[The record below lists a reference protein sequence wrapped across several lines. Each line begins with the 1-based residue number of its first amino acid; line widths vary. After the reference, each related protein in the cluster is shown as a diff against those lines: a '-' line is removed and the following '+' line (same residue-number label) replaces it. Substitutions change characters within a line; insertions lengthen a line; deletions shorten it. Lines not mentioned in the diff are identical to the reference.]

1 MELGTD
7 LAAGGDTAAKVITV
21 ATGKGGAG
29 KTTLARLILGRM
41 AMAGH
46 RLAAIDADY
55 NENLATWVTDIG
67 KLPITVRKERDETKI
82 VPTVNELQDD
92 HALIVIDTA
101 GAALQATVFAI
112 GCSDLVLVPVKPGS
126 DDVIAAIKTFAMLK
140 SASQMLRREIP
151 AAVVMI
157 GFKPNTVIE
166 EHLHKEMVQAGLP
179 VLNSRLTDLTR
190 FPEMSLTGQVPI
202 VGGAGVQ
209 VTDLINEI
217 DVFGVLPHPLHPPK
231 PEQRKVA

>member
-1 MELGTD
+1 MEPATD
-7 LAAGGDTAAKVITV
+7 TVAKVITV

-41 AMAGH
+41 ALAGH

-55 NENLATWVTDIG
+55 NENLATWITEIG
-67 KLPITVRKERDETKI
+67 KLPTITVRREKDETKI
-82 VPTVNELQDD
+82 LPTVKELEDD

-126 DDVIAAIKTFAMLK
+126 DDVIAAIKMFELLR

-157 GFKPNTVIE
+157 GFKPGTVIE
-166 EHLHKEMVQAGLP
+166 EHLYKEMIKAGLP
-179 VLNSRLTDLTR
+179 VLDSRLTDLTR
-190 FPEMSLTGQVPI
+190 FPEMSLTGRVPI
-202 VGGAGVQ
+202 IGQAGVQ
-209 VTDLINEI
+209 ASDLINEI
-217 DVFGVLPHPLHPPK
+217 ATKFGVLPHPTQPA